1 MSRAPSTFRQN
12 DVTRAVKGAVAA
24 GVEIAQVEIGK
35 DGKIIIVTGKPKSC
49 AEISDAA
56 KSDNEWDSVLK

>member
-12 DVTRAVKGAVAA
+12 DVTRAVKAAVAA

-49 AEISDAA
+49 TEISDAA
-56 KSDNEWDSVLK
+56 KSGNEWDSVLK

>member
-24 GVEIAQVEIGK
+24 GVKIVRVEI
-35 DGKIIIVTGKPKSC
+35 DRAGKIIMV
-49 AEISDAA
+49 AENGDRQSVQEAV
-56 KSDNEWDSVLK
+56 NEWDGVK

>member
-24 GVEIAQVEIGK
+24 GVKIVRVEI
-35 DGKIIIVTGKPKSC
+35 DRAGKIIMV
-49 AEISDAA
+49 AENGDRQSVEDRLSDYMEQSA
-56 KSDNEWDSVLK
+56 